1 MTQPEAHEEPSVLRE
16 PETPAPAP
24 SGGAV
29 AARKI
34 LVGFALVV
42 VFGGGYYLWHKRS
55 KGPLEI
61 AYAGNRKVII
71 WNTTAQVRQ
80 PVVTVDYGVQLD
92 VLERDDDELEVR
104 TPRGMVGWVD
114 ERDVLSAD
122 LWLKA
127 KDLVESVAKMPIQAQ
142 GHTRVLSNLHILPGR
157 DSARI
162 RQLDRDVP
170 VDLYLRKALDVPA
183 STNAGEDEGS
193 SVEPAAQKKED
204 WWLIR
209 AHTSDSD
216 AVAGWVLGRFIALE
230 VPEPL
235 PDYASSADLHIISW
249 AVLNRVRDADGKLH
263 PQYLVL
269 ATKGGEGQPCDFTA
283 LRGYTWGMKS
293 HRYETAYVEDNLCGM
308 LPLDVTSATIPGGDA
323 TFSFADTS
331 EGTSSARTYHMH
343 QTIIRREREE
353 GEPAHASKHGR

>member
-1 MTQPEAHEEPSVLRE
+1 MTQPEAHEDPSVLPE
-16 PETPAPAP
+16 PAVAAPTP

-42 VFGGGYYLWHKRS
+42 VFGGGYYLLHKRS

-71 WNTTAQVRQ
+71 WSTTAQVRQ

-92 VLERDDDELEVR
+92 VLERDDDQLQVR
-104 TPRGMVGWVD
+104 TPRGIVGWVD
-114 ERDVLSAD
+114 EHDVLSAD

-127 KDLVESVAKMPIQAQ
+127 KDLVESVAQMPIQAQ

-157 DSARI
+157 DSVRI
-162 RQLDRDVP
+162 RQLDRDIP
-170 VDLYLRKALDVPA
+170 VDLYLRKALDVPGA
-183 STNAGEDEGS
+183 TSANDAEGS
-193 SVEPAAQKKED
+193 SVEPATQKKED

-216 AVAGWVLGRFIALE
+216 AVAGWVLGRFLSLD

-249 AVLNRVRDADGKLH
+249 AVLNQVRGADGKLH
-263 PQYLVL
+263 TQYLVL
-269 ATKGGEGQPCDFTA
+269 ATRGGEGQPCDFTA
-283 LRGYTWGMKS
+283 LRGYTWGLKS
-293 HRYETAYVEDNLCGM
+293 QRYETAYVEDNLCGM
-308 LPLDVTSATIPGGDA
+308 LPLHMTSATTPGGDA
-323 TFSFADTS
+323 AFSFTDTS
-331 EGTSSARTYHMH
+331 EGKSSLRTYHMH
-343 QTIIRREREE
+343 QTIIRHERAE
-353 GEPAHASKHGR
+353 GEPAHPGKRER